1 MATFE
6 GLAGM
11 QTLSVPSGTYV
22 KMSPDQLARAA
33 RYGIQRNH
41 ASLRGY
47 TARENVLQI
56 FTSCWKGQYRHSGR
70 MRLTVTSIS
79 SRSSLV
85 NSVENSIC

>member
-22 KMSPDQLARAA
+22 KMPPDQLARVA

-41 ASLRGY
+41 CTITRLCRHGERA
-47 TARENVLQI
+47 TDFCIVLEALMVLP
-56 FTSCWKGQYRHSGR
+56 G
-70 MRLTVTSIS
+70 
-79 SRSSLV
+79 
-85 NSVENSIC
+85 NSPL